1 MTVHE
6 PNLGNRVR
14 VCNRADK
21 AALDAIA
28 AELGDNLIPFVHD
41 VCDEAG
47 WAKLL
52 DMVRDKSGRLD
63 ILFNNAGIM
72 MEPAGLL
79 QISYADWQRQM
90 RINTDS
96 VFLGMKAAAPIMIE
110 TAAANG
116 TVGSIVNTSSVYG
129 LAGGDLIEQRIE
141 LCELL
146 SAQACHER
154 CGGLLACS
162 GTASDA
168 STLDRR
174 DRWQQDS
181 RLPQACNNA
190 GGDDQAFVG
199 RPGGLCCGFDH

>member
-1 MTVHE
+1 M
-6 PNLGNRVR
+6 
-14 VCNRADK
+14 
-21 AALDAIA
+21 
-28 AELGDNLIPFVHD
+28 D
-41 VCDEAG
+41 V
-47 WAKLL
+47 
-52 DMVRDKSGRLD
+52 VGRLSCD
-63 ILFNNAGIM
+63 ANLSHKS
-72 MEPAGLL
+72 EPLENVPDVVGLDRHRDRL
-79 QISYADWQRQM
+79 EPREP
-90 RINTDS
+90 TDAM
-96 VFLGMKAAAPIMIE
+96 V
-110 TAAANG
+110 
-116 TVGSIVNTSSVYG
+116 
-129 LAGGDLIEQRIE
+129 GDLIEQRIE